1 MAEANAV
8 LKSRLFQLVL
18 FLFAGAQVL
27 WLVGEF
33 GANFRDRAERRMRS
47 HQDELVALLRHETE
61 SAHRHLSV
69 VRGQAEVVLKERLRL
84 RVDEAI
90 DMAQALYAQGQG
102 KLSDHDL
109 RQVIRESLRPQRF
122 FQGRGY
128 FFIDDMDGNCI
139 LLPTVPRLEGSSLI
153 DNRDDAGRYI
163 MRELIRAV
171 STPEKAGYV
180 RYSWYPPGVSD
191 RMDDKI
197 AYARQFTP
205 FNWLIGT
212 GDYVSA
218 VEAGLKADA
227 LERLRAIHLTR
238 GGRLMVVDQQGTIRL
253 FPDQPEL
260 EGKQVD
266 TVDDSAEGLAIK
278 AVWRK
283 AQAGGGAVEF
293 QLADPVT
300 GKPYPWQAWVEA
312 EPTFNWS
319 VAALAP
325 NGENRHPDEGQDY
338 SWAWRYV
345 VPAVMLLVVLGWAVF
360 LGLTQGRANHDT

>member
-1 MAEANAV
+1 MTVAAPTAS
-8 LKSRLFQLVL
+8 LKPRILLVIL
-18 FLFAGAQVL
+18 SLFAGAQVL
-27 WLVGEF
+27 WLVGQF
-33 GANFRDRAERRMRS
+33 GADYREQAEHQMQS

-69 VRGQAEVVLKERLRL
+69 VRSQAEIVLKDRLQQ

-90 DMAQALYAQGQG
+90 DMAQAIYVQAQGKIG
-102 KLSDHDL
+102 GHDL
-109 RQVIRESLRPQRF
+109 RVMIRESLRPQRF

-128 FFIDDMDGNCI
+128 YFIDDMDGNCI
-139 LLPTVPRLEGSSLI
+139 LLPTAQRLEGTSLI

-171 STPEKAGYV
+171 STPDKAGFV
-180 RYSWYPPGVSD
+180 RYSWYSPGISD

-197 AYARQFTP
+197 AYARQFRP

-238 GGRLMVVDQQGTIRL
+238 GGRLMVIDHEGLIRL
-253 FPDQPEL
+253 FPDKPEL
-260 EGKQVD
+260 EGQKVHNLE
-266 TVDDSAEGLAIK
+266 DSAEGVAIK
-278 AVWRK
+278 AIWRK
-283 AQAGGGAVEF
+283 AEAGGGAVDF

-300 GKPYPWQAWVEA
+300 GKPRSWQAWVEA

-319 VAALAP
+319 VTALAP
-325 NGENRHPDEGQDY
+325 SGETLSQSQGDA
-338 SWAWRYV
+338 WAWRYI
-345 VPAVMLLVVLGWAVF
+345 VPVLLLLLAVGWAVYAGF
-360 LGLTQGRANHDT
+360 GLGRVGHDA

>member
-1 MAEANAV
+1 
-8 LKSRLFQLVL
+8 
-18 FLFAGAQVL
+18 
-27 WLVGEF
+27 
-33 GANFRDRAERRMRS
+33 
-47 HQDELVALLRHETE
+47 
-61 SAHRHLSV
+61 
-69 VRGQAEVVLKERLRL
+69 
-84 RVDEAI
+84 
-90 DMAQALYAQGQG
+90 
-102 KLSDHDL
+102 
-109 RQVIRESLRPQRF
+109 
-122 FQGRGY
+122 
-128 FFIDDMDGNCI
+128 
-139 LLPTVPRLEGSSLI
+139 
-153 DNRDDAGRYI
+153 
-163 MRELIRAV
+163 
-171 STPEKAGYV
+171 
-180 RYSWYPPGVSD
+180 
-191 RMDDKI
+191 
-197 AYARQFTP
+197 
-205 FNWLIGT
+205 LIGT